1 MTKALLIIDVQV
13 GLFEPE
19 PSPYQ
24 SDEIISN
31 INKLTD
37 KARASNAPII
47 WIQHETPN
55 NEILSFQSS
64 GWQLPNSLNQ
74 DQSDFYV
81 RKTTPDSF
89 LKTDLLEI
97 LTSQAV
103 TELVVCGYATEFCV
117 DTTIRSAAAKG
128 FQITFVSDTHTTH
141 DKPHAPAVF
150 IIQHHN
156 ATLPNIKSFGVTIRT
171 EQSELVEFS
180 S

>member
-81 RKTTPDSF
+81 RKTTPDSL
-89 LKTDLLEI
+89 LKTDLLQI
-97 LTSQAV
+97 LTNHAV
-103 TELVVCGYATEFCV
+103 AELVVCGYATEFCV

-128 FQITFVSDTHTTH
+128 FQITLVSDTHTTH
-141 DKPHAPAVF
+141 DKPHAPAAF

-171 EQSELVEFS
+171 EPSNLIEFS

>member
-19 PSPYQ
+19 PSPYK

-64 GWQLPNSLNQ
+64 GWQLPNNLNQ

-89 LKTDLLEI
+89 LKTDLLQI
-97 LTSQAV
+97 LTSHAV

-128 FQITFVSDTHTTH
+128 FNITLVSDTHTTH

-156 ATLPNIKSFGVTIRT
+156 ATLPNITSFGVTIRT

>member
-1 MTKALLIIDVQV
+1 
-13 GLFEPE
+13 
-19 PSPYQ
+19 
-24 SDEIISN
+24 
-31 INKLTD
+31 
-37 KARASNAPII
+37 
-47 WIQHETPN
+47 
-55 NEILSFQSS
+55 
-64 GWQLPNSLNQ
+64 LPNSLNQ

-89 LKTDLLEI
+89 LKTDLLQI
-97 LTSQAV
+97 LKNRAV
-103 TELVVCGYATEFCV
+103 TELIVCGYATEFCV

-128 FQITFVSDTHTTH
+128 FQITLVSDTHTTH